1 MTAPLTAAAFDRAR
15 KVADA
20 VLYEGYVLYP
30 YRASAAKN
38 QVRWQFGVLA
48 PRPYSESD
56 GSEAWTMQ
64 TECVIEAAEHPVV
77 DVKLRCL
84 QVQTRRVEAAGA
96 DREFRPVDSLEVD
109 GRLFTTWDE
118 AVEQEVDVPGVL
130 LDPLD
135 PGWRREH
142 EARFELPSGSDIEE
156 LRAEGGDAAGRLVR
170 ERRAVSGVVRIRSEW
185 ADGPYPLVKLR
196 VRVEN
201 GMDWNVPD
209 ATRDDVVRRSLVAVH
224 TLLAVRGGEFVSQI
238 DPPGFAAP
246 VVESCSNI
254 GTYPVLAGPP
264 GERDVVLSSP
274 IILYDHP
281 EVAPES
287 TGDLFDATEID
298 EILLLRTMTLT
309 DDEKREVRGTDAR
322 GAAILDRIDDMPPEI
337 FERLHGAIRYVGA
350 TSREPEPAVQPE
362 TEQPPWWDPGV
373 DAAFD
378 PTEDTIWI
386 GRTEVGNGT
395 RVRLSPSHRADAHDM
410 FLAGKSAT
418 VQGVFH
424 DVDDDVHVAVVLDD
438 DPFAELQQWQRRFYY
453 FRPDELEV
461 LGA

>member
-1 MTAPLTAAAFDRAR
+1 MSASQTAAAFDRAR

-38 QVRWQFGVLA
+38 QVRWQFGVIA
-48 PRPYSESD
+48 PRPYSEAD
-56 GSEAWTMQ
+56 GSEAWAMQ
-64 TECVIEAAEHPVV
+64 TECVVEAAEHPVV

-84 QVQTRRVEAAGA
+84 QVQTRRVEAAGV
-96 DREFRPVDSLEVD
+96 DGEFRPVDSIEVG
-109 GRLFTTWDE
+109 GRLLTTWDE
-118 AVEQEVDVPGVL
+118 AVEQEVAVPGVV
-130 LDPLD
+130 LDPVD
-135 PGWRREH
+135 TDWRREH
-142 EARFELPSGSDIEE
+142 AVPFEFPSGSEIEE
-156 LRAEGGDAAGRLVR
+156 LAAEGQEAAGRLVR
-170 ERRAVSGVVRIRSEW
+170 ERQAVSGVVRVRSEW
-185 ADGPYPLVKLR
+185 ADGPYPLVKLH

-201 GMDWNVPD
+201 TTDWNVPE
-209 ATRDDVVRRSLVAVH
+209 ATRDEVVRRSLVAVH
-224 TLLAVRGGEFVSQI
+224 TLLAVRGGAFVSQI
-238 DPPGFAAP
+238 DPPEFAVP
-246 VVESCSNI
+246 VVESCSCI
-254 GTYPVLAGPP
+254 GTYPVLAGPAD
-264 GERDVVLSSP
+264 ERDVVLSSP

-281 EVAPES
+281 EIAPES

-309 DDEKREVRGTDAR
+309 DEEKREVRGTDAR

-337 FERLHGAIRYVGA
+337 FERLHGAVRYVGA
-350 TSREPEPAVQPE
+350 TPSEPEPVLAPE
-362 TEQPPWWDPGV
+362 PAQPPWWDPGV
-373 DAAFD
+373 DAEFNPA
-378 PTEDTIWI
+378 EDTIWI

-461 LGA
+461 DA